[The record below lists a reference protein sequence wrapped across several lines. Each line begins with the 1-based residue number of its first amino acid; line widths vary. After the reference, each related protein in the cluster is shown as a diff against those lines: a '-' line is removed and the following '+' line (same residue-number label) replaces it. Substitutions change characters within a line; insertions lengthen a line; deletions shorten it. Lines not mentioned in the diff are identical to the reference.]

1 LLLALAAVALPGC
14 GEAKSKGPEKK
25 PTLKVD
31 VSRPVVKD
39 VTDYEVFTGRTA
51 AIETVEVRARV
62 TGYLDATYFTE
73 GDVVT
78 KGQLLLQIDPR
89 TYKAELEKTQASVQQ
104 AEARRRTTEYNLKRA
119 ERQLPLKGVIS
130 QEEYDKAVGDA
141 AEAVAA
147 VRVAKASEESAQ
159 LNLNFTKVT
168 APITGRIGQRMVDPG
183 NLVKADDTL
192 LTIIVSLDPIY
203 AWFDV
208 DERTVL
214 RIRKL
219 VFEGKVKSTRQ
230 EARLPVYM
238 ELADEKGFP
247 REGYL
252 NFSDNKLDP
261 QTGTLK
267 ARGVFPNPPQRFLQ
281 AAPLGASLAGLPA
294 VPLSPGAYL
303 TLAELVPQKNWLLA
317 PGMFVRVKVPIGTPH
332 RSVLM
337 AERAF
342 GTDQGEKYLYALGG
356 VKLLKKTVED
366 GKEVI
371 WWAGKVKKLSH
382 VTTGSLHDGL
392 REVEKGLGPND
403 LVIVDGLQ
411 RVRDGIEVEA
421 KEEELRARPQD
432 VRRTVF
438 TNQNQSPGTAGK
450 KH

>member
-1 LLLALAAVALPGC
+1 VALPGC

-31 VSRPVVKD
+31 VSRPMVKD

-51 AIETVEVRARV
+51 AIETVEIRARV

-78 KGQLLLQIDPR
+78 KGQLLFLIDSR
-89 TYKAELEKTQASVQQ
+89 TYKADLEKAEASVQQ
-104 AEARRRTTEYNLKRA
+104 AEARQRTTEYNLKRA
-119 ERQLPLKGVIS
+119 ERQRPLKGVIS
-130 QEEYDKAVGDA
+130 QEEYDKAVGDN

-147 VRVAKASEESAQ
+147 VRVAKASEESAR
-159 LNLNFTKVT
+159 LNVNFTRVT
-168 APITGRIGQRMVDPG
+168 APITGRISQRMVDPG

-192 LTIIVSLDPIY
+192 LTTIVSMDPIY

-230 EARLPVYM
+230 AGRLPVFM
-238 ELADEKGFP
+238 ELADEKDFP

-267 ARGVFPNPPQRFLQ
+267 ARGVFPNPPQRFMR
-281 AAPLGASLAGLPA
+281 AAPLGASLAGLSA

-303 TLAELVPQKNWLLA
+303 ALAGLVPQKNWLLA

-342 GTDQGEKYLYALGG
+342 GTDQGVKFLYVLEGNKVAKHYVKVGALH
-356 VKLLKKTVED
+356 E
-366 GKEVI
+366 
-371 WWAGKVKKLSH
+371 
-382 VTTGSLHDGL
+382 GL
-392 REVEKGLGPND
+392 REVEQGLEPGD
-403 LVIVDGLQ
+403 RVIVDGLQ
-411 RVRDGIEVEA
+411 RVRPNIEVEA
-421 KEEELRARPQD
+421 QEVPLRARAED
-432 VRRTVF
+432 VARRVY
-438 TNQNQSPGTAGK
+438 TNQNHVSGAGK
-450 KH
+450 KKH